1 VAIIWVFHLNL
12 CHIIRLIAC
21 LSLSRK
27 PNQNR
32 VPAWTFER
40 FIFGIMFQ
48 AFMFLLLFR
57 FGFSN
62 DVPASF
68 VFGDSLLD
76 VGNNNYIVSL
86 AKANHDP
93 FGIDFGMPTGRFS
106 NGRTVVDVISE
117 SFWFPLRSIFLDF
130 FVQILV

>member
-1 VAIIWVFHLNL
+1 MGIFLTRRLTCGII
-12 CHIIRLIAC
+12 
-21 LSLSRK
+21 
-27 PNQNR
+27 
-32 VPAWTFER
+32 
-40 FIFGIMFQ
+40 FQ
-48 AFMFLLLFR
+48 AFTFSLLFG

-62 DVPASF
+62 NVPASF
-68 VFGDSLLD
+68 VFGDSLVD

-117 SFWFPLRSIFLDF
+117 SFGFPLGFLF
-130 FVQILV
+130 LCSNTCISLIYFSS